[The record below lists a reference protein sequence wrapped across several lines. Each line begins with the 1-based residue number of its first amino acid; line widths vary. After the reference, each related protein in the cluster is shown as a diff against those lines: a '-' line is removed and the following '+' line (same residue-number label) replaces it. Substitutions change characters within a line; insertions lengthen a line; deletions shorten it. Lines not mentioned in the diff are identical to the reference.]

1 MHRSPGGQVHICIN
15 SKEIRNY
22 DMQRFR
28 FHSWVKTAVKFEQNR
43 DITGYK
49 RPLKVMNSIQVGVSG
64 HFSTS
69 ADLE

>member
-1 MHRSPGGQVHICIN
+1 
-15 SKEIRNY
+15 
-22 DMQRFR
+22 MQRFR